1 MVRHCYRYRMEAE
14 LSMTHMLQTD
24 AAPALPVRDPSHGG
38 MIAAQR
44 LSAREAEAA
53 AGLGKDDAGLLPL
66 MMCLARLSARQYVQE
81 ML

>member
-1 MVRHCYRYRMEAE
+1 MHHRLY
-14 LSMTHMLQTD
+14 LG
-24 AAPALPVRDPSHGG
+24 AAPAMPVRDPSHGG

-53 AGLGKDDAGLLPL
+53 AGLEKDDAALLPL
-66 MMCLARLSARQYVQE
+66 MMCLARLSARQHVQE

>member
-1 MVRHCYRYRMEAE
+1 
-14 LSMTHMLQTD
+14 MTHMLQTD
-24 AAPALPVRDPSHGG
+24 AATALPVRDPSHCG

-53 AGLGKDDAGLLPL
+53 IGLAEDDAALLPL
-66 MMCLARLSARQYVQE
+66 MMCLARLSARQHVQE

>member
-1 MVRHCYRYRMEAE
+1 MHHH
-14 LSMTHMLQTD
+14 LDLG

-53 AGLGKDDAGLLPL
+53 VGLEEDDAALLPL
-66 MMCLARLSARQYVQE
+66 MMCLARLSARQHVQE